1 MLNDFFHATLDS
13 LLHNYRPDA
22 APQVIAIT
30 SALPQEGKSTI
41 AGYLAL
47 AMSEIGKRVLVIDAD
62 LRRPALHERFL
73 LKNETGLSDLLQSGA
88 PGMVCPKRVVF
99 DGVEANVWVLTSG
112 PVAENAP
119 PLLAS
124 PALPMLLQELRSQ
137 FDTIL
142 IDTPPVL
149 LFPDARLLGRHSDGV
164 VLVVRSNQSPLAA
177 HQEAASLLQLSNNVL
192 LGTIL
197 NGWEPSPGLA
207 YGSYYGRYAKG

>member
-1 MLNDFFHATLDS
+1 MLNDSFHATLDS
-13 LLHNYRPDA
+13 LLHNYHADA

-62 LRRPALHERFL
+62 LRSPTLHERFL

-177 HQEAASLLQLSNNVL
+177 HQEAAGLLQLSNNVL

-197 NGWEPSPGLA
+197 NGWEPSPGLP

>member
-1 MLNDFFHATLDS
+1 VAGLMLGTVSCFVREARELRNRKVWKPGESSQLLRMPELGVIPTVKLIHQGAHPWNRTALGLPLGRPPRHDNQLAAWQARLPMRNDSFHATLDS
-13 LLHNYRPDA
+13 LLHNYHADA

-99 DGVEANVWVLTSG
+99 DGVEPKFWVLTSG
-112 PVAENAP
+112 PVAENP
-119 PLLAS
+119 TSLLAS
-124 PALPMLLQELRSQ
+124 AG
-137 FDTIL
+137 
-142 IDTPPVL
+142 PPQ
-149 LFPDARLLGRHSDGV
+149 R
-164 VLVVRSNQSPLAA
+164 
-177 HQEAASLLQLSNNVL
+177 
-192 LGTIL
+192 
-197 NGWEPSPGLA
+197 
-207 YGSYYGRYAKG
+207 